1 MTHGFVAGPVVL
13 CAIDLTVVQ
22 GGIHLAVHYLYRLCA
37 KVGDHFAH
45 HVRFLHADG
54 QALQIRKACHLL
66 PGVDAAHTGI
76 EPGKAGQL
84 QRLQRGEELVAD
96 GPIQHAPHLVSVG
109 VKVRQLQYAQRR
121 FILSQL
127 AEGHAR
133 EVNAAELHL
142 LDHALLRAQ
151 FSPAVHQHFHAAIG
165 ALGHKI
171 RKGQRRLRSRI
182 ILRLVL
188 RIAQDQFRPLL
199 LLHRLMAAARHRQ
212 CQHGCAKQGGQHLAA
227 GHRRAS
233 RAALAASLRYWV
245 GVMPVRF
252 LKVRA
257 K

>member
-1 MTHGFVAGPVVL
+1 ML
-13 CAIDLTVVQ
+13 
-22 GGIHLAVHYLYRLCA
+22 
-37 KVGDHFAH
+37 
-45 HVRFLHADG
+45 
-54 QALQIRKACHLL
+54 RK
-66 PGVDAAHTGI
+66 
-76 EPGKAGQL
+76 PGKARQL

-96 GPIQHAPHLVSVG
+96 GPIQHAPHLVGVG

-127 AEGHAR
+127 AEGHAG
-133 EVNAAELHL
+133 EVNAAKLHL

-151 FSPAVHQHFHAAIG
+151 LSPAVHQHFHAAIG

-188 RIAQDQFRPLL
+188 RIAQDQFRPRLVL
-199 LLHRLMAAARHRQ
+199 YRLMAAARHRQ

-227 GHRRAS
+227 GHSRAS

>member
-22 GGIHLAVHYLYRLCA
+22 GGIHLAVHHLYRLCA
-37 KVGDHFAH
+37 EVGDHFAH

-54 QALQIRKACHLL
+54 QALQICKACHLL

-76 EPGKAGQL
+76 KPGKAGQL

-96 GPIQHAPHLVSVG
+96 GPIQHAPHLVGIG
-109 VKVRQLQYAQRR
+109 VKVRQLQNAQRR
-121 FILSQL
+121 LVLCQL
-127 AEGHAR
+127 AEGHAG
-133 EVNAAELHL
+133 EVNAAKLHL

-151 FSPAVHQHFHAAIG
+151 LSPAVHQHFHAAIG

-188 RIAQDQFRPLL
+188 RIAQDQLCP
-199 LLHRLMAAARHRQ
+199 RLVLYRLVAAAGHWQGQHRR
-212 CQHGCAKQGGQHLAA
+212 AEQGGEQLTA